1 MNVQLLEQLLVSG
14 FVLGSLYA
22 ALAVSFGIIY
32 STTRVF
38 HLAHALVFTCG
49 AYAAVLT
56 ASTFGTPVWVAMIV
70 GVAASILIGLGIQA
84 GPYTIV
90 QRRSKDPINVFIAA
104 LAVGIAGT
112 ALLELL
118 FTASNRPLTGFP
130 EHTFVVGSVTVT
142 LVDVVSMVVAW
153 LSILAV
159 GLFMTRTNRGR
170 AITAVRTNAG
180 MAEAVGISKKRVYLL
195 VFAIGSA
202 IAGLMAQFVT
212 LNGAATPSMG
222 LRYVLI
228 AFMAV
233 FLGGIGSIKGAAVGG
248 LALGLITML
257 TGLWVSLDY
266 GTAIAFGVVIVML
279 IIKPHGL
286 FGRAAV

>member
-49 AYAAVLT
+49 AYAAVLA
-56 ASTFGTPVWVAMIV
+56 ASNFGIPVLAAMLIGV
-70 GVAASILIGLGIQA
+70 LASLLLGVAIQA
-84 GPYTIV
+84 GPYTVV
-90 QRRSKDPINVFIAA
+90 QRRSSDPINVFIAA
-104 LAVGIAGT
+104 LAVGIAGS

-118 FTASNRPLTGFP
+118 FTASNRPLKGFP
-130 EHTFVVGSVTVT
+130 EHTFELGSITVT
-142 LVDVVSMVVAW
+142 LVDVVAVVAAW
-153 LSILAV
+153 ACIVAV
-159 GLFMTRTNRGR
+159 GLFMTRTSRGR

-180 MAEAVGISKKRVYLL
+180 MAEAVGISKKRVYLG
-195 VFAIGSA
+195 VFGIGSA

-248 LALGLITML
+248 LFLGLVTML